1 MTGSRRRN
9 VAREVR
15 MNWRQRRVLIGAC
28 AALGVLWTDAFY
40 GLLRTGIQV
49 VKGGSGTYAIE
60 DVRFLGLRNSPNFSL
75 LLPLGPLVAG
85 LAAASC
91 WAMRTRKTG
100 EPSADPESAL
110 PTETPVAT
118 WDGRS
123 KFPGAPEGEPD
134 ETGKARRPPGPP
146 LKLKDLAL
154 LANRPEP
161 RTAKG
166 PEPAAEKPPGAGH
179 TQGAPTTGRTFDS
192 PAKPDPLGLMD
203 DPFVAAAAGTPEKKP
218 SATPEAK
225 AKAPVRDAKKPR
237 AGNLPPDPGPAG
249 PPPSSGK
256 PKSGK

>member
-1 MTGSRRRN
+1 
-9 VAREVR
+9 
-15 MNWRQRRVLIGAC
+15 MNWRQRRVLVGAC
-28 AALGVLWTDAFY
+28 AALGLLWADAFY

-49 VKGGSGTYAIE
+49 VKGGSGSFAIE
-60 DVRFLGLRNSPNFSL
+60 DVRFLGQRTSPNFSL

-85 LAAASC
+85 LAAGCFRLLRSRNAS
-91 WAMRTRKTG
+91 
-100 EPSADPESAL
+100 EPPVDPAAAVPPAS
-110 PTETPVAT
+110 PVET

-123 KFPGAPEGEPD
+123 KFPGTPEGEAD
-134 ETGKARRPPGPP
+134 ETGKTRRPPGPR

-166 PEPAAEKPPGAGH
+166 PEPVAEKPTGAGH

-192 PAKPDPLGLMD
+192 PAKPDPLGLLD
-203 DPFVAAAAGTPEKKP
+203 DPLVAAAAGTPEKKP
-218 SATPEAK
+218 GAAPEAK
-225 AKAPVRDAKKPR
+225 GRTTARDAKKPR

-256 PKSGK
+256 PKTGK